1 MMWIEPR
8 NKLKIIFDDQTRY
21 LFQLQGIS
29 LYILYKEWI
38 IAITQVIF
46 KMLERFKLRRK
57 ICRNL
62 LVILE

>member
-1 MMWIEPR
+1 MMWIESR

-46 KMLERFKLRRK
+46 KCWSGLNCAERSAA
-57 ICRNL
+57 ICW
-62 LVILE
+62 